1 MAKVTTDSD
10 RMRSISLQV
19 YAGQM
24 TFWQFPSHGL
34 KNLDLYFFRLIILE
48 FVCCALVFLSSTDLI
63 NCESV
68 LPLWVMKV
76 M

>member
-24 TFWQFPSHGL
+24 TFWQFPSHESQLWDSWTQKSG
-34 KNLDLYFFRLIILE
+34 F
-48 FVCCALVFLSSTDLI
+48 VFLQI
-63 NCESV
+63 NYTGICMLCIGISV
-68 LPLWVMKV
+68 FNRSHYL
-76 M
+76 